1 MKSSHLMSSK
11 EALSSIVERTAK
23 VCDKYIDRDPAIA
36 EAVAKFRRVYAER
49 IESLNPTIMI
59 YGIYNA
65 GKSTLI
71 NALVGDK
78 IAEMNDVPTTVKV
91 TPYKWNEYTIFDT
104 PGINAPKKDEEVSR
118 AQLEKTDIIVFL
130 MDTEGQF
137 NAAKNYRE
145 LVGVVNDKKRLLIVL
160 NNKSGIDMQTS
171 EGLRRLEVIKGEI
184 YNDFAEAYGSSL
196 SAQELASRFK
206 IVVVD
211 AQMALQARTDKSLSK
226 EDRALL
232 VDGSNISAL
241 EDAIKAEYS
250 KASGFMVLDQ
260 LAHLLSEEFEAVAK
274 LLKGLSVDN
283 TSKTGIDTQDKLS
296 KQQDNLKANISD
308 YVYDHMPELKD
319 SIITIL
325 NRAKDEQEVEAE
337 MEKVVGDFGTRVNE
351 YFKREVEKI
360 SARVDSDIN
369 DFTRLLPTDVSS
381 VANQESAVVATD
393 IDDVPEV
400 LAPSGS
406 KRDALLETAATYEV
420 ATPMLKKGIAAAAP
434 LIAKV
439 PVLGPI
445 IAPTL
450 PVLVPILVT
459 IAAVKILF
467 GGEDKDELKAQM
479 EQQQQRMNTQL
490 AQQEAIARRRQECLE
505 EAARAARKVCS
516 GLIDLYNER
525 LEQIFAPLYEEISDR
540 LQIANAETASVVAD
554 LRLIEK
560 AQNDLG
566 NVVKTFAA

>member
-1 MKSSHLMSSK
+1 MNASHLISSK
-11 EALSSIVERTAK
+11 EAFSAIVERTAK

-36 EAVAKFRRVYAER
+36 EAVAKFQRVYAER

-91 TPYKWNEYTIFDT
+91 TPYKWNEYTIYDT
-104 PGINAPKKDEEVSR
+104 PGINAPKKDEEVSK

-145 LVGVVNDKKRLLIVL
+145 IVGVVNDKKRLLIVL

-171 EGLRRLEVIKGEI
+171 EGLQRLEVIKGEI
-184 YNDFAEAYGSSL
+184 YNDFAEAYGSNF
-196 SAQELASRFK
+196 SAQELASLFK

-211 AQMALQARTDKSLSK
+211 AQMALQARTDNSLSE

-232 VDGSNISAL
+232 VDSSNITAL
-241 EDAIKAEYS
+241 EDAIKVEYA
-250 KASGFMVLDQ
+250 KASGFTVLDQ

-283 TSKTGIDTQDKLS
+283 TSKAGIDTQDKLS
-296 KQQDNLKANISD
+296 KQQDDLKAKISD
-308 YVYDHMPELKD
+308 YVYDHMPELRD
-319 SIITIL
+319 SIISIL
-325 NRAKDEQEVEAE
+325 NRAKDEDEVKAE
-337 MEKVVGDFGTRVNE
+337 MEKVVGEFGARVNE
-351 YFKREVEKI
+351 YFKREVEKV
-360 SARVDSDIN
+360 SARVDSDVN
-369 DFTRLLPTDVSS
+369 DFVRLLPADVSS
-381 VANQESAVVATD
+381 VANQESAAVATN
-393 IDDVPEV
+393 IDAPEA
-400 LAPSGS
+400 LIPSGS
-406 KRDALLETAATYEV
+406 KRDALLETAATYAV
-420 ATPMLKKGIAAAAP
+420 AKPMLKAGIAAAAP

-439 PVLGPI
+439 PFLGPI

-450 PVLVPILVT
+450 PVLVPILVAV
-459 IAAVKILF
+459 AAVKILF
-467 GGEDKDELKAQM
+467 GGEDKAALKAQM
-479 EQQQQRMNTQL
+479 EQQQQRMNAQL

-505 EAARAARKVCS
+505 EASRAARKVCS

-525 LEQIFAPLYEEISDR
+525 LEQIFAPLYEEISHR

-560 AQNDLG
+560 AQNDLS
-566 NVVKTFAA
+566 NVVKAFVA